1 MFLTQHAA
9 RALDVELM
17 AVPGF
22 SLDQLME
29 LAGLA
34 VAQVVAHL
42 YANHTRVITLA
53 GPGNN
58 GGDALVAARHL
69 KHFGFA
75 NQLVVYPKS
84 GKDVLFTNLV
94 AQLDQVDVPV
104 SKAMPKLDGEFD
116 LVLDGVFGFSFQ
128 AGDGVREPFDQIM
141 RELRQTALPVVSID
155 VPSGWDVEL
164 GDVNGYG
171 VAMPQVLVSL
181 TAPKLCAKAFT
192 GPHHFL
198 GGRFLPP
205 KLAVKYELTKLP
217 QFQSYHQFVR
227 IQDDDDECKL

>member
-1 MFLTQHAA
+1 MFLAQQAA

-17 AVPGF
+17 TVPGF

-42 YANHTRVITLA
+42 YSNQTRVITLA

-84 GKDVLFTNLV
+84 GKDLLFTNLV

-104 SKAMPKLDGEFD
+104 SQTMPELDKEFD

-128 AGDGVREPFDQIM
+128 AGGSGGVREPFDLIM
-141 RELRQTALPVVSID
+141 RELRQTNLPVVSID

-171 VAMPQVLVSL
+171 VKMPQVLVSL
-181 TAPKLCAKAFT
+181 TAPKLCAKTFT

-198 GGRFLPP
+198 GGSL
-205 KLAVKYELTKLP
+205 
-217 QFQSYHQFVR
+217 
-227 IQDDDDECKL
+227 